1 MASLFKKNTS
11 NKSTASVT
19 STSKQEGQLVV
30 DVYQTTDSIVIR
42 TPVAG
47 VKLADIHITINDN
60 TLTIK
65 GERTH
70 ADTIAEE
77 DYLLKE
83 CYWGAFSRSLV
94 MPFNLSPEKIQA
106 FFKDGILKI
115 VIPHQQANE
124 KAIKITELTAETSD

>member
-11 NKSTASVT
+11 NKSATAVT

-30 DVYQTTDSIVIR
+30 DVYQTADSIVIR

-70 ADTIAEE
+70 ADTIAEA

>member
-11 NKSTASVT
+11 KKVLAPTTAE
-19 STSKQEGQLVV
+19 KQEGQLVV
-30 DVYQTTDSIVIR
+30 DVFQTPDSIVIR

-77 DYLLKE
+77 EYLLKE

-94 MPFNLSPEKIQA
+94 MPFNLSPDKIQA

-115 VIPHQQANE
+115 VIPHQQASE
-124 KAIKITELTAETSD
+124 KAVKITEITTENNG

>member
-1 MASLFKKNTS
+1 MASLFKKNTGT
-11 NKSTASVT
+11 KSTTVT
-19 STSKQEGQLVV
+19 TSSKQEGQLVV

-70 ADTIAEE
+70 ADTIADG

-124 KAIKITELTAETSD
+124 KAIKITELTAEASE

>member
-1 MASLFKKNTS
+1 MASLFKKNTGT
-11 NKSTASVT
+11 KSTTVT
-19 STSKQEGQLVV
+19 SSSKQEGQLVV
-30 DVYQTTDSIVIR
+30 DVYQTPDSIVIR

-70 ADTIAEE
+70 ADSIAEG

-124 KAIKITELTAETSD
+124 KAIKITELTAEASE

>member
-11 NKSTASVT
+11 AKSTTVT
-19 STSKQEGQLVV
+19 TASKQEGQLVV

-70 ADTIAEE
+70 ADTIADA

-124 KAIKITELTAETSD
+124 KAIKITELTAEPSE

>member
-11 NKSTASVT
+11 NKSATAVT

-30 DVYQTTDSIVIR
+30 DVYQTPDSIVIR

-70 ADTIAEE
+70 ADTIAET

-124 KAIKITELTAETSD
+124 KAIKITELTAEASD

>member
-11 NKSTASVT
+11 SKVT
-19 STSKQEGQLVV
+19 SPVSTTAKQEGQLVV
-30 DVYQTTDSIVIR
+30 DVYQTPDSIVIR

-70 ADTIAEE
+70 ADNIAEG

-124 KAIKITELTAETSD
+124 KAIKITELSTENNE

>member
-11 NKSTASVT
+11 NKSATAVT

-30 DVYQTTDSIVIR
+30 DVYQTADTIVIR

-70 ADTIAEE
+70 ADTIAET

-83 CYWGAFSRSLV
+83 CYWGSFSRSLV

-124 KAIKITELTAETSD
+124 KAIKITELTAEASD